1 MIEEGDVVSRVM
13 VRNMVRDKKMGKVR
27 IRENERYGRFV
38 IYFEKVARGAAGE
51 KAHADKNESV
61 ARDNILTFVFAA
73 KFAADLAN
81 GIIENDA
88 IIL

>member
-1 MIEEGDVVSRVM
+1 M
-13 VRNMVRDKKMGKVR
+13 VRNRLRDKKMGKVR
-27 IRENERYGRFV
+27 IRNDERNGRFA
-38 IYFEKVARGAAGE
+38 INFEKVARGAAGE
-51 KAHADKNESV
+51 LAHADKNESV
-61 ARDNILTFVFAA
+61 ARDKILTFVFAA